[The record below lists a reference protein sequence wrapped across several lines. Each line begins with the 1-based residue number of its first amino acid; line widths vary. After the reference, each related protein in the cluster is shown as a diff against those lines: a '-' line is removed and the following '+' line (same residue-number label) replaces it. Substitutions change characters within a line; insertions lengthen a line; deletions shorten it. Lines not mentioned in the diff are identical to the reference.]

1 MTTHI
6 RDMFIALVFTVIT
19 FIAGAHA
26 EAASLFD
33 GTWTKTERRHTDCS
47 YSTTCNITF
56 TTDKS
61 GITRAS
67 VDSFGSQLTG
77 RITGRTYTY
86 TYGVVNGR
94 STGRGNFTISTDAKS
109 FTGTFSDDK
118 GHKGTWTGR
127 RIAVP
132 IVSNNPK
139 PQDTPSAMT
148 SISGL
153 WQKTLRKH
161 TDCSYST
168 TANITF
174 TTDKSGVTRATVD
187 SFGSQL
193 IGKMVGRTYTFEY
206 GIVNGKPTGRGTFTF
221 SADGKSFSGQFSD
234 NAGHRGTWS
243 GSR

>member
-1 MTTHI
+1 MT
-6 RDMFIALVFTVIT
+6 LVFTVIT

-26 EAASLFD
+26 EAASQFD
-33 GTWTKTERRHTDCS
+33 GTWAKTERRHTDCS
-47 YSTTCNITF
+47 YSTTCSITF
-56 TTDKS
+56 TTDKT
-61 GITRAS
+61 GFTRAA
-67 VDSFGSQLTG
+67 VESFGSQLSGKVTA
-77 RITGRTYTY
+77 RTYSF
-86 TYGVVNGR
+86 TYGVINGR
-94 STGRGNFTISTDAKS
+94 PTGRGQFIISTDGKS
-109 FTGTFSDDK
+109 FTGTFSDNN
-118 GHKGTWTGR
+118 GHKGIWTGKR
-127 RIAVP
+127 SVTPSA
-132 IVSNNPK
+132 SSQSK
-139 PQDTPSAMT
+139 PQDTPSTAT
-148 SISGL
+148 SINGL

-174 TTDKSGVTRATVD
+174 TTDKSGVTRAVVE

-206 GIVNGKPTGRGTFTF
+206 GIVNGKSTGRGSFTF